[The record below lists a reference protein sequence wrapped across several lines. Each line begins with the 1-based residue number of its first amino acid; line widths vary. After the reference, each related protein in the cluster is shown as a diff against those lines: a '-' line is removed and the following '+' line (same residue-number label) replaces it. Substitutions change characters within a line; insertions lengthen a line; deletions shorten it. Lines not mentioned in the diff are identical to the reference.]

1 MEVIVTKKAKK
12 TAAKAATKEE
22 VEQFEKDATSFT
34 DRQRQQRYTQLRGR
48 RGQEVAMYD
57 EWEQSGRDPAKLTPL
72 LKSLSPMIDREAK
85 KRMKGLGGS
94 MPHSAVRGEL
104 QRGTVR
110 ALETYDP
117 TKGTQLHT
125 HIHQNFKRVTD
136 FIAANRNPKYMPKRD
151 VEKYQTFSNAKESF
165 KQEFGR
171 DPSMAELKQL
181 LPSWGMNTLKKLDT
195 GFGSE
200 AFTNMNTGIM
210 EHDPGVQ
217 PDALRNAFLLMKST
231 MSEEEK
237 RFADMHYPRGGKR
250 QMSVKQI
257 ARAMGVPEHKVYRIK
272 ERVEKRLAP
281 VVKSQ

>member
-1 MEVIVTKKAKK
+1 MTKK
-12 TAAKAATKEE
+12 KAATKEE
-22 VEQFEKDATSFT
+22 VEQFEKDAASYAE
-34 DRQRQQRYTQLRGR
+34 RQRQQRYKQLRGR
-48 RGQEVAMYD
+48 RGREVAMYD
-57 EWEQSGRDPAKLTPL
+57 EWERSGRDPTKLTPL
-72 LKSLSPMIDREAK
+72 LKSLDPMISREAK
-85 KRMKGLGGS
+85 RRMKGLGGS
-94 MPHSAVRGEL
+94 MPHSALKAEL

-110 ALETYDP
+110 ALETYNP

-136 FIAANRNPKYMPKRD
+136 FVAANRNTKYMPKRD

-171 DPSMAELKQL
+171 DPTMSELKQL
-181 LPSWGMNTLKKLDT
+181 LPAWSMNTLKKLDS

-200 AFTNMNTGIM
+200 AFTNMNTGIL
-210 EHDPGVQ
+210 EHDPGAQ

-231 MSEEEK
+231 MSDEEK
-237 RFADMHYPRGGKR
+237 RFADMHYPRAGKR

-257 ARAMGVPEHKVYRIK
+257 ARVMGVPEHKAYRIK

-281 VVKSQ
+281 VVRGQ